1 MNLKHA
7 ANLGTCL
14 LFASVVQAQV
24 QTQAPVQVPAPT
36 TAKLQVLPPALAQ
49 IFGRAQVPLDSV
61 SVIVKEAG
69 NVEAAVTHNIDKPMN
84 PASVTKLITTY
95 AGLELL
101 GPAFTWKTDVLVT
114 GDIRAGT
121 LHGDL
126 VLKGSGDPK
135 FTVER
140 FWLLL
145 RQLRERGLS
154 TIKGDLLL
162 DRSAFEAINYDPAKF
177 DGEPLKAYNVGA
189 DSLLLNFKTVR
200 FQFAPAIDGKSVTI
214 SPDLKPAQL
223 DIVNRVK
230 LTGNG
235 GENNC
240 GEWIDR
246 ITLDV
251 QTISTTQIKV
261 SFTGNYPRA
270 CGERSWSISLLDH
283 PRFVGG
289 AFAQMWRDLG
299 GTWNGAVKLAAT
311 PADARLI
318 ATAES
323 PPLADV
329 IRDINKFSNNVMARQ
344 LFLTLSVE
352 PGKEPA
358 SVARSNA
365 VIKELLLQR
374 NIAAPELIIENGS
387 GLSRIDRVSAK
398 TLALLLDSVWRSN
411 VMPEYVSSL
420 ALYGVDGT
428 LRRRNKSD
436 GVVGQAHLKSGTL
449 NDARALAGF
458 VLDANGRHWIVV
470 LMVNHPNAGAT
481 RAAQDALLA
490 WVHAGA
496 R

>member
-1 MNLKHA
+1 MSVKHA
-7 ANLGTCL
+7 TIVSVCL
-14 LFASVVQAQV
+14 LYVSMNVGAQAQI
-24 QTQAPVQVPAPT
+24 PSPLPPPAP
-36 TAKLQVLPPALAQ
+36 AKTPALPPALAQ
-49 IFGRAQVPLDSV
+49 VFGRAQVPLDSV

-69 NVEAAVTHNIDKPMN
+69 SADMFIAHNIDKAMN
-84 PASVTKLITTY
+84 PASVIKLVTTY

-101 GPAFTWKTDVLVT
+101 GPAFTWKTEVLVT

-126 VLKGSGDPK
+126 VLKGAGDPK

-145 RQLRERGLS
+145 RQLRERGLAN
-154 TIKGDLLL
+154 IKGDLLL
-162 DRSAFEAINYDPAKF
+162 DRGAFEAISDDPAKF

-189 DSLLLNFKTVR
+189 DPLLLNFKTVR
-200 FQFAPAIDGKSVTI
+200 FHFAPAIDGKSVTI

-230 LTGNG
+230 LTGND
-235 GENNC
+235 NNGIC

-251 QTISTTQIKV
+251 QTISATQLKV

-299 GTWNGAVKLAAT
+299 GIWNGAVKLAPT

-318 ATAES
+318 ATTES

-344 LFLTLSVE
+344 LFLTLSIE
-352 PGKEPA
+352 AGKEPA

-365 VIKELLLQR
+365 VIRELLLQK
-374 NIAAPELIIENGS
+374 NISAPELVIENGS

-398 TLALLLDSVWRSN
+398 TLAQLLDSVWRSN

-428 LRRRNKSD
+428 FRRRNKND
-436 GVVGQAHLKSGTL
+436 GIVGQAHLKSGTL
-449 NDARALAGF
+449 NDVRALAGY
-458 VLDANGRHWIVV
+458 VLDTSGRHWIVV
-470 LMVNHPNAGAT
+470 LIVNHPNAGAT
-481 RAAQDALLA
+481 RTAQDALLA